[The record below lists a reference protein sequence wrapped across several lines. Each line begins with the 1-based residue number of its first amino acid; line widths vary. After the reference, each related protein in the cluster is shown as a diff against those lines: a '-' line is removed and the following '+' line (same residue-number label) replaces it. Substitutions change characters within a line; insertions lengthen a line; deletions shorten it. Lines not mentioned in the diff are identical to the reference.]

1 MINFFAGSFLIWLPK
16 IAYFVF
22 PVLGAA
28 FYIWRN
34 SLKIDL
40 KKWILFLSSGF
51 ILYRVLEA
59 ALKTGLQRY
68 LWSLDS
74 FTKIWTETGYWL
86 DYSYRRF
93 WLNLLVSLFIA
104 FIFFLILKF
113 LRKYKDRFFEDG
125 EVELGF
131 FTALLLGWP
140 KFLFFAPMVFFS
152 VVVISLARQIIY
164 KKIYTTLGY
173 PFLLATLIT
182 LIFGDE
188 VLALFNLGVFKI

>member
-1 MINFFAGSFLIWLPK
+1 M
-16 IAYFVF
+16 
-22 PVLGAA
+22 
-28 FYIWRN
+28 
-34 SLKIDL
+34 
-40 KKWILFLSSGF
+40 
-51 ILYRVLEA
+51 
-59 ALKTGLQRY
+59 
-68 LWSLDS
+68 
-74 FTKIWTETGYWL
+74 
-86 DYSYRRF
+86 
-93 WLNLLVSLFIA
+93 NLLVSLFIA